1 MKEIADARSIVAG
14 DAQFFSH
21 VLVQQFGERLGGFD
35 AQTVQI
41 EVTGEFAVVKKFF
54 GDLRG
59 AAADGDAGESDDVES
74 SCRPA
79 GEEIGDAEA
88 AGPPLGWEGG
98 TREFLPSLTC
108 CR

>member
-1 MKEIADARSIVAG
+1 M
-14 DAQFFSH
+14 
-21 VLVQQFGERLGGFD
+21 
-35 AQTVQI
+35 QI
-41 EVTGEFAVVKKFF
+41 EVTGEFTVVKKFF

-88 AGPPLGWEGG
+88 AALALAWEG
-98 TREFLPSLTC
+98 EALNFF
-108 CR
+108 